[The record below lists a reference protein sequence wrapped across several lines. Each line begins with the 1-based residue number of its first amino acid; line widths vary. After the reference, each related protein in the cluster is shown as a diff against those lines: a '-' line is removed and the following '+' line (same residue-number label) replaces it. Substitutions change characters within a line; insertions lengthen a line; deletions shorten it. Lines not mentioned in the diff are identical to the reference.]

1 VVASDLIAHAIREL
15 TLCGMLDGD
24 GLDARRPIVTA
35 TRQTL
40 AGNRLRSTDPRR
52 RPPDVLTD
60 VETPVSAAPNANRP
74 IHAPLRRTP

>member
-1 VVASDLIAHAIREL
+1 MVASDLIAHAIREL

-52 RPPDVLTD
+52 
-60 VETPVSAAPNANRP
+60 
-74 IHAPLRRTP
+74 